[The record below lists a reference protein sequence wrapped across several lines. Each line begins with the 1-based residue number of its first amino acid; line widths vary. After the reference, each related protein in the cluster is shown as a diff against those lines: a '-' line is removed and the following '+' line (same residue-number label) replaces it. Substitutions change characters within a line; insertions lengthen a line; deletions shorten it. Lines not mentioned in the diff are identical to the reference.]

1 MLGYDGMV
9 IRWEGRDDAM
19 QAAWLAEKAYQFR
32 WHPSA
37 VLSANRSEIFCH
49 IINGNYGKFT
59 RNLPVLVIYLWV

>member
-19 QAAWLAEKAYQFR
+19 QYAWTAEKAYQFR

-37 VLSANRSEIFCH
+37 VLSANRSEILCH
-49 IINGNYGKFT
+49 ISEETQAPPPQLDFRGYQIF
-59 RNLPVLVIYLWV
+59 